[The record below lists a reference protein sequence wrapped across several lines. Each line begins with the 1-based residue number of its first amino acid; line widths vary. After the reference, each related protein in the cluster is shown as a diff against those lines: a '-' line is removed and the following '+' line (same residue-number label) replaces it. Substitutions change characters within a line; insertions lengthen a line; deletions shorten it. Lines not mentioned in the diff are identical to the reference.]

1 MSFDMFVQRFRD
13 EKVLPLDP
21 IAFHAVFGS
30 YVDRVGPEFSFFH
43 LRTPDGG
50 EADIYARM
58 QPDFD
63 GMTITRFS
71 AGQVLDLVVEFA
83 RAVDA
88 VIMPVGCP
96 TCVIDEAQI
105 SHLPEPLRA
114 DARLVT
120 NGADVEAAIAEG

>member
-1 MSFDMFVQRFRD
+1 MSVAMGVQRFRD
-13 EKVLPLDP
+13 ERAPPMDP
-21 IAFHAVFGS
+21 VAFHAVFGP
-30 YVDRVGPEFSFFH
+30 YVDRVVAQLGFFH

-50 EADIYARM
+50 GADVYARM

-96 TCVIDEAQI
+96 TCVIDGAQI
-105 SHLPEPLRA
+105 PHLPEPLRA
-114 DARLVT
+114 DTRLVT
-120 NGADVEAAIAEG
+120 NGADVEAAIAER